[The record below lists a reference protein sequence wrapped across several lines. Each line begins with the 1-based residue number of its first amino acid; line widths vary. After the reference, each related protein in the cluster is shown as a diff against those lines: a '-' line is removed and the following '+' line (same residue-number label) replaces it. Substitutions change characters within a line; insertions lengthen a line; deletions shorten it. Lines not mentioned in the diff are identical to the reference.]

1 MDGLRIVWLSLTLLM
16 VVAVSVFTLVK
27 GKRSPA
33 LHAYIWLQALLF
45 IWLSAQ
51 ILRIYAS
58 THQREWLFVQYEYLS
73 ICFIGIAWLIFC
85 LLYIEHPL
93 IKKTRLIVLL
103 FVPPTLSYLA
113 LLTNPQHH
121 LFFGPNDI
129 KFSQYAILFDIHA
142 IISYSYLFGG
152 MLLLYQYAKRR
163 PDYTK
168 QQSFALVL
176 AVTVPLA
183 VNIILVTGIFNP
195 GFDMTPVAFSYSL
208 LLFIIATFR
217 YKFLNVVP
225 FALRKIVDNMNEA
238 IVVVDHFNRVVD
250 YNDAMLKTFNDVALV
265 RNNDP
270 IAAFLEGLRRVMRP
284 TPEATRVLEA
294 IGEPADH
301 NVTGELEL
309 EDVTRQCFLI
319 TIQPFY
325 IGRQFL
331 GRIISFTNISEYKR
345 LLEELTIAR
354 ERNRM
359 TRDLHDTL
367 GQTMTLIMT
376 LLQVASLTYVTNP
389 AKAREKVDEA
399 IRIAGAGLNDVRH
412 SIGGLGPE
420 RLRKEDFACALR
432 ELVAEFEASGM
443 KIEIASEGGKAQEHP
458 EYCDTIY
465 RICQEALTNSLR
477 HGQAKNV
484 NIVLRCD
491 AERIKLFILDDGRGC
506 PEIHRGMG
514 LSGMEERVRALQGTI
529 VYGSDGEK
537 GFNIHVEFSIQPRE
551 ESR

>member
-58 THQREWLFVQYEYLS
+58 TYQREWLFVQYEYLS

-93 IKKTRLIVLL
+93 IKKTHLIALL
-103 FVPPTLSYLA
+103 FIPPVLSYLS

-121 LFFGPNDI
+121 LFFSLGDL
-129 KFSQYAILFDIHA
+129 KFSKYAILFNVHA
-142 IISYSYLFGG
+142 VISYIYLILG
-152 MLLLYQYAKRR
+152 MALLFKYARQR
-163 PDYTK
+163 SDYTK
-168 QQSFALVL
+168 QQSFMLVL

-195 GFDMTPVAFSYSL
+195 GFDMTPVTFSYSL

-225 FALRKIVDNMNEA
+225 FALRKIVDNMKEA

-250 YNDAMLKTFNDVALV
+250 YNDAMLKTFNDTAPV
-265 RNNDP
+265 RNNDS
-270 IAAFLEGLRRVMRP
+270 ITGFLEGLRHVMRT

-325 IGRQFL
+325 IRRQFL

-376 LLQVASLTYVTNP
+376 LLQVASLTYTTDP

-399 IRIAGAGLNDVRH
+399 IRIASAGLNDVRH

-420 RLRKEDFACALR
+420 RLRNEDFACALR
-432 ELVAEFEASGM
+432 ELAAEFEASGM
-443 KIEIASEGGKAQEHP
+443 KIEFASEGGKAQDHP

-477 HGQAKNV
+477 HGQAENV

-491 AERIKLFILDDGRGC
+491 AERIKLFIFDDGRGC

-514 LSGMEERVRALQGTI
+514 LSGMEERVRALKGTI
-529 VYGSDGEK
+529 VYGSDGEN
-537 GFNIHVEFSIQPRE
+537 GFNIHAEFPIQLRE
-551 ESR
+551 KSL